1 MLTRFAE
8 HQGIMVVWDFFLA
21 HGTGYWIISYLEGG
35 WCTSNTAIRW
45 PIGKLRPKPSRPGA
59 VSGRNRAASRTRP
72 LGGG

>member
-1 MLTRFAE
+1 MLARFAE

-35 WCTSNTAIRW
+35 WCTSNTTTRRFT
-45 PIGKLRPKPSRPGA
+45 GRPRPRPSRPGA
-59 VSGRNRAASRTRP
+59 ASGKNRAGIRTRP